1 MPAVC
6 ACHAPLNSLRP
17 FAPLAVLHA
26 VLLAV
31 RAADTA
37 SLKLPGSL
45 APQPTNAVPSWPKTL
60 MLNAASRPS

>member
-1 MPAVC
+1 MPRLSRVA
-6 ACHAPLNSLRP
+6 LTLLRP

-45 APQPTNAVPSWPKTL
+45 APQPTNASRLGPK
-60 MLNAASRPS
+60 R